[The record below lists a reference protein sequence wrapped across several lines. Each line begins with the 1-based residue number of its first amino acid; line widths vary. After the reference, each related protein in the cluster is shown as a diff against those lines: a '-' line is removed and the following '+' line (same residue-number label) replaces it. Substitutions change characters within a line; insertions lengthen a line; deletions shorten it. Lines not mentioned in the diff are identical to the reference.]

1 MIPHRRKTVLLLA
14 LVISLVAGLAAIVLQ
29 EDVRERLGESYY
41 VVSLSMIGCV
51 LLVLSGYLWDR
62 TVWSRIKALG
72 TRVESIKS
80 DTDSP
85 FDLAPSTTEASQ
97 DEIIGLARQIER
109 MARSVQRVDAS
120 YRGIVEDQFD
130 LICRY
135 KPDRTLSFVNGAYC
149 RFYGKPRAALLGQ
162 VFHGLTSSNRVPW
175 SSDPAV
181 QTFEQETADS
191 KGTTTWLQ
199 WVIREFHD
207 GDGQLVEYQAVG
219 HDITTRKEAEGALRR
234 AKELAEAG
242 NRAKGEFLAIVSH
255 EIRNPISGVIGFANI
270 LRDTQLTPEQLEY
283 VTLIHNSGDTLLVLI
298 NDLLDFSK
306 IEAGKIDL
314 ETEPYSPRRCVEEV
328 LAFFR
333 PKARLVNLS
342 LETDIASE
350 VPQIVIGDV
359 YRLRQILINLV
370 GNAVKFTRTG
380 SVNIRVNVIATGAPS
395 DQARLQ
401 FAIIDTGIGIPPEKI
416 GQLFQAFTQA
426 EPSTTRRYGGTGL
439 GLIISKR
446 LSELMGGR
454 IHVESTPRVGSKF
467 IFDIRVG
474 IDRNARSQPAGEVS
488 PANPL
493 ETPESQN

>member
-1 MIPHRRKTVLLLA
+1 MPHRRKTALLLA
-14 LVISLVAGLAAIVLQ
+14 LVVSLVGGLAAIILQ
-29 EDVRERLGESYY
+29 EDVRDKLGDSYY
-41 VVSLSMIGCV
+41 IVTLSIIGCI

-62 TVWSRIKALG
+62 SVWSRIKALG
-72 TRVESIKS
+72 SRVESIKS

-85 FDLAPSTTEASQ
+85 FDLVTTAPEASQ

-135 KPDRTLSFVNGAYC
+135 KPDQTLTFVNGAYC
-149 RFYGKPRAALLGQ
+149 RFYGKKRPELLGQ
-162 VFHGLTSSNRVPW
+162 PFHGLAASSRVPW

-181 QTFEQETADS
+181 QTYEQEITSEERAS
-191 KGTTTWLQ
+191 TWIQ

-207 GDGQLVEYQAVG
+207 GHGQLVEYQAVG
-219 HDITTRKEAEGALRR
+219 HDITARKEAETALLR
-234 AKELAEAG
+234 AKDAAEAA

-255 EIRNPISGVIGFANI
+255 EIRNPISGVLGFTNI
-270 LRDTQLTPEQLEY
+270 LRDTNLTAEQLEY
-283 VTLIHNSGDTLLVLI
+283 VNLIHNSGETLLVLI

-306 IEAGKIDL
+306 IEAGKVDL
-314 ETEPYSPRRCVEEV
+314 EAEPYSPRRCVDEV
-328 LAFFR
+328 LAFFK
-333 PKARLVNLS
+333 PKARLINLA
-342 LETDIASE
+342 LDTVIAPD
-350 VPQIVIGDV
+350 VPQLVVGDV

-370 GNAVKFTRTG
+370 GNAVKFTRHGKVTVQVE
-380 SVNIRVNVIATGAPS
+380 SIATGAPF

-401 FAIIDTGIGIPPEKI
+401 FTVADTGIGIPPEKI
-416 GQLFQAFTQA
+416 GQLFQAYTQA
-426 EPSTTRRYGGTGL
+426 DASTTRKYGGTGL

-454 IHVESTPRVGSKF
+454 IHVESTPGVGSKF

-474 IDRNARSQPAGEVS
+474 NARPSS
-488 PANPL
+488 SSS
-493 ETPESQN
+493 TPSFPIAAKISQN

>member
-1 MIPHRRKTVLLLA
+1 MPHRRKTALLLA
-14 LVISLVAGLAAIVLQ
+14 LVISLVGGLAAIILQ
-29 EDVRERLGESYY
+29 EDVRDKLGDSYY
-41 VVSLSMIGCV
+41 VVTLSIIGCI

-62 TVWSRIKALG
+62 SVWSRIKALG
-72 TRVESIKS
+72 SRVESIKS

-85 FDLAPSTTEASQ
+85 FDLVSTATEASQ

-135 KPDRTLSFVNGAYC
+135 KPDQTLTFVNGAYC
-149 RFYGKPRAALLGQ
+149 RFYGKSRSDLLGQ
-162 VFHGLTSSNRVPW
+162 PFHGLATSSRVPW

-181 QTFEQETADS
+181 QTYEQEITSAERAS
-191 KGTTTWLQ
+191 TWIQ

-207 GDGQLVEYQAVG
+207 GHGQLVEYQAVG
-219 HDITTRKEAEGALRR
+219 HDITARKEAETALLRD
-234 AKELAEAG
+234 KEAAEAA

-255 EIRNPISGVIGFANI
+255 EIRNPISGVLGFTNI
-270 LRDTQLTPEQLEY
+270 LRDTSLTAEQLEY
-283 VTLIHNSGDTLLVLI
+283 VNLIHNSGDTLLVLI

-306 IEAGKIDL
+306 IEAGKVDL
-314 ETEPYSPRRCVEEV
+314 EAEPYSPRRCVDEV
-328 LAFFR
+328 LAFFK
-333 PKARLVNLS
+333 PKARLINLT
-342 LETDIASE
+342 LDTLIAPD
-350 VPQIVIGDV
+350 VPQLVVGDV

-370 GNAVKFTRTG
+370 GNAVKFTRHGGVTVQLD
-380 SVNIRVNVIATGAPS
+380 SIATGAPF

-401 FAIIDTGIGIPPEKI
+401 FTVADTGIGIPPEKI
-416 GQLFQAFTQA
+416 GQLFQAYTQA
-426 EPSTTRRYGGTGL
+426 DASTTRKYGGTGL

-454 IHVESTPRVGSKF
+454 IHVESTPGVGSKF

-474 IDRNARSQPAGEVS
+474 HARPAS
-488 PANPL
+488 SSS
-493 ETPESQN
+493 TPSFPIAAKISQN